1 MEAGIGRE
9 IGVCDSRCGGWG
21 EVGQRDEFAWQVCS
35 VDEDAGVGVG
45 PGVGEEVVGGL
56 PVSAHGECSHSGH
69 VAPSCSAP
77 PIQTRVRVRVRQS
90 G

>member
-1 MEAGIGRE
+1 
-9 IGVCDSRCGGWG
+9 
-21 EVGQRDEFAWQVCS
+21 
-35 VDEDAGVGVG
+35 VG